1 MGLARQGKRAVRRKK
16 LSEVKD
22 HKRAVYRILE
32 ELDRIYD
39 KMIDDGTVAKL
50 QEIIRE
56 SGDEEDIAGPTL
68 DYVDSNSDVQ
78 IGEMELYYLIQKIM
92 SYDENEER

>member
-1 MGLARQGKRAVRRKK
+1 MGLARQGKRATRRKK

-22 HKRAVYRILE
+22 HKRAVYQILG
-32 ELDRIYD
+32 ELDRLYD
-39 KMIDDGTVAKL
+39 NMINDGTVDKL
-50 QEIIRE
+50 QKIIRE

-68 DYVDSNSDVQ
+68 DYVDTNSDIQ

-92 SYDENEER
+92 SYDGDEER